1 MPPKHS
7 WEFRKFFRAN
17 AFGWKG
23 SKLAIQRIKEA
34 MREIRRTTDPVLR
47 AEGAILLMERLWPA
61 LQQVDSS
68 SGALGTATNNAVH
81 ELVPYVIDAPA
92 ERAQREKWLDTLW
105 EAMEEDG
112 VDFLYEVSE
121 RWGELCGDMEV
132 ASRWADQLR
141 FPLELSWQRG
151 GYFRDTPACLSCLL
165 RAQRFDELLR
175 LIEKAPYRSWSIRKY
190 GVQAL
195 AISGKVEEAV
205 RYAQNSRGLNDS
217 PVPIAATCEQILID
231 AGHRDLAYHRF
242 AFEATT
248 ATTYLARF
256 RALARKYPDKA
267 KNEILQDLITNT
279 PGEEGK
285 WFATA
290 KTLGLLD
297 IAADLARSSPV
308 DIATLNR
315 AARDFLQTQPEFALK
330 AALAS
335 LHWLCAGQFYEITGT
350 DVHSALM
357 FAFEASAKLGNQT
370 ETLQQ
375 ISAWA
380 ADPQADDFVRQQI
393 EGYLNRYSLQ
403 NRLDRS

>member
-1 MPPKHS
+1 MPQKYS

-34 MREIRRTTDPVLR
+34 VREIRKTKDPVLR
-47 AEGAILLMERLWPA
+47 AEGGILLMGRLWPA
-61 LQQVDSS
+61 LQRVDSS

-81 ELVPYVIDAPA
+81 ELVQYVIDAPA
-92 ERAQREKWLDTLW
+92 EPDQREKWLDSLW
-105 EAMEEDG
+105 KAMEEDG

-121 RWGELCGDMEV
+121 RWGDLCADKDV
-132 ASRWADQLR
+132 ASRWADRLR
-141 FPLELSWQRG
+141 FTLELSWQRG
-151 GYFRDTPACLSCLL
+151 GYFHGTPACLACLL
-165 RAQRFDELLR
+165 HAQRFNELLR
-175 LIEKAPYRSWSIRKY
+175 LIEKAPYRAWSIRKY

-195 AISGKVEEAV
+195 AASGKVEEAI
-205 RYAQNSRGLNDS
+205 RYAENSQGLNDS

-231 AGHRDLAYHRF
+231 AGRKDQAYRLF
-242 AFEATT
+242 ALEATT

-256 RALARKYPDKA
+256 RALAKKYPHKA
-267 KNEILQDLITNT
+267 KNEILHDLISST

-297 IAADLARSSPV
+297 IAADLAHSSPV

-357 FAFEASAKLGNQT
+357 FAYEASARLGNQT
-370 ETLQQ
+370 ETLRQ

-393 EGYLNRYSLQ
+393 EGYLKRHGF
-403 NRLDRS
+403 

>member
-1 MPPKHS
+1 MPQKHS

-34 MREIRRTTDPVLR
+34 VREIRKTKDPVLR
-47 AEGAILLMERLWPA
+47 AEGGILLMGRLWPA
-61 LQQVDSS
+61 LQRVDSS
-68 SGALGTATNNAVH
+68 SGALGTATSNAVH
-81 ELVPYVIDAPA
+81 ELVQYIIDAPT
-92 ERAQREKWLDTLW
+92 EPDQREKWLDSLW
-105 EAMEEDG
+105 KAMEEDG

-121 RWGELCGDMEV
+121 RWGELCGDMDV
-132 ASRWADQLR
+132 ASRWADRLR
-141 FPLELSWQRG
+141 FTLELSWQRG
-151 GYFRDTPACLSCLL
+151 GYFRGTSACLSCLL
-165 RAQRFDELLR
+165 QAQRFDELLR
-175 LIEKAPYRSWSIRKY
+175 LIEKAPYRAWSIRKY

-195 AISGKVEEAV
+195 AASGKVEEAI
-205 RYAQNSRGLNDS
+205 RYAQNSQGLNDS
-217 PVPIAATCEQILID
+217 PVPIAATCEQLLID
-231 AGHRDLAYHRF
+231 AGRKDQAYRRF
-242 AFEATT
+242 ALEATT
-248 ATTYLARF
+248 ATTYLAHF
-256 RALARKYPDKA
+256 RALSKKYPHKA
-267 KNEILQDLITNT
+267 KNEILQDLISST

-357 FAFEASAKLGNQT
+357 FAYEASARLGNQT
-370 ETLQQ
+370 ETLRQ

-393 EGYLNRYSLQ
+393 EGYLKRHGF
-403 NRLDRS
+403 

>member
-1 MPPKHS
+1 MPQKHS

-23 SKLAIQRIKEA
+23 SKLAVQRIKEA
-34 MREIRRTTDPVLR
+34 VREVRKTKDPILR

-81 ELVPYVIDAPA
+81 ELVQYVIDAPA
-92 ERAQREKWLDTLW
+92 EPDQREKWLDSLW
-105 EAMEEDG
+105 KAMEEDG

-121 RWGELCGDMEV
+121 RWGELCADMDV
-132 ASRWADQLR
+132 ASRWADHLR
-141 FPLELSWQRG
+141 FTLELSWQRG
-151 GYFRDTPACLSCLL
+151 GYFRGTPACLSCLL
-165 RAQRFDELLR
+165 QAQRFDELLK
-175 LIEKAPYRSWSIRKY
+175 LIEKAPYRAWSIRKY
-190 GVQAL
+190 GAQAL
-195 AISGKVEEAV
+195 AVSGKVEEAIG
-205 RYAQNSRGLNDS
+205 YAENSQGLNDS
-217 PVPIAATCEQILID
+217 PVAIAAACEQILIG
-231 AGHRDLAYHRF
+231 AGRRDEAYRRF
-242 AFEATT
+242 AHGATK

-256 RALARKYPDKA
+256 RALVKKYPHKPE
-267 KNEILQDLITNT
+267 NEILQDLVSST

-290 KTLGLLD
+290 KTLGLFD
-297 IAADLARSSPV
+297 IAADLARCSPV

-315 AARDFLQTQPEFALK
+315 AARDFLQSQPDFALK

-350 DVHSALM
+350 DVYNALM
-357 FAFEASAKLGNQT
+357 FAYEASAKLGNQT

-375 ISAWA
+375 ISARA
-380 ADPQADDFVRQQI
+380 ADPQTDDFVRQQI
-393 EGYLNRYSLQ
+393 EGYLKRH
-403 NRLDRS
+403 RV